1 MNYRV
6 GKGFTLIELL
16 VVIAIIAILAAI
28 LFPVFAQAR
37 EKARSASCLSNIK
50 QYTLAL
56 TMYTQDYDEVV
67 PALFYGPTG
76 SLVSYDPALPPRY
89 FSTWTDFLQPYIKS
103 KQVLRCPSGT
113 TNETSTTTTLP
124 PGSIYITDYAYLGAN
139 FSGGKGTQDC
149 PFVQFPGSSYST
161 PPNSSDRTFTLASA
175 ARVSEVMTFVD
186 GYVGYSP
193 AGTSILE
200 RFFFGRHMVSS
211 AQLPLAG
218 KGTRVAF
225 SSGCP
230 VYSTKPADPRL
241 YPDSGMNCGFLDG
254 HAKFMRRGA
263 HEQMIQQGDGTYI
276 WRYMTADR

>member
-1 MNYRV
+1 MKFRID
-6 GKGFTLIELL
+6 KGFTLIELL

-103 KQVLRCPSGT
+103 KQVLRCPSGV
-113 TNETSTTTTLP
+113 TNEVSTTTTLP
-124 PGSIYITDYAYLGAN
+124 PGSIYLTDYAYLGAS
-139 FSGGKGTQDC
+139 FTGGLGTQAC
-149 PFVQFPGSSYST
+149 PFVQFPGSFYSGST
-161 PPNSSDRTFTLASA
+161 NRDFTLASA
-175 ARVSEVMTFVD
+175 ARSSEAMTFVD

-193 AGTSILE
+193 NGTSILE

-211 AQLPLAG
+211 AKLPLPG
-218 KGTRVAF
+218 KGTRTAF
-225 SSGCP
+225 LANGCP
-230 VYSTKPADPRL
+230 SYSTSPADPRL

-254 HAKFMRRGA
+254 HAKYLRRAA
-263 HEQMIQQGDGTYI
+263 HEEMLQQGDGTYI
-276 WRYMTADR
+276 WRYLTADR